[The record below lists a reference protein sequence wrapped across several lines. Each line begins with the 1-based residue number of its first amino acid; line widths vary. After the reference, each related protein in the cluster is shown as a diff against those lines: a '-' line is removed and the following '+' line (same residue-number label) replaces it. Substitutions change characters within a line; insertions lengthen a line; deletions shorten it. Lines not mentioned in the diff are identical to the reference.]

1 MTYLIRYAIAES
13 NFMKALILRHFV
25 AYGIPN
31 LNSLQINKVFLDKV
45 VLWQE
50 VFYRYH
56 KNILHPPDRK
66 KIHGY
71 ASCERHFLYYR
82 RRENAVWRV
91 GGEWFLRQD
100 SFCQRNRPGSVAPDE
115 VHFHNKYNV
124 KARAGKSSPFLRNY
138 LLY

>member
-1 MTYLIRYAIAES
+1 ME
-13 NFMKALILRHFV
+13 
-25 AYGIPN
+25 
-31 LNSLQINKVFLDKV
+31 INKVFLDKV

-56 KNILHPPDRK
+56 KNILYPPDRK

-124 KARAGKSSPFLRNY
+124 KARPVSPRLSLEIIYFIEEDNNGCFYPFFLE
-138 LLY
+138 